1 MTLDGEPAAAES
13 APLRW
18 MKRNATNITF
28 AIVFLL
34 VVVPRISP
42 WDGLNHNLQ
51 FFQRFSEWALGKV
64 ERLFANYGYYVVFIG
79 VLVENSM
86 FLGLLVPGAIILI
99 LAGLAAENGSINIWY
114 VFALAITATII
125 GDTISYMIGRLGWTR
140 LLERTGMA
148 ATVERLREPMHAH
161 SVWIILSYHLAGYSR
176 LVGPAAAGIFR
187 IPYRR
192 WAPLDYAGGAIWV
205 LLYTGVGFALGL
217 AGVEFGDTKRT
228 VQIFEWFFLGVF
240 AVAIFIV
247 FVRSARRGDRDDG
260 GPPGAAPHAAIV
272 IIPVDDE

>member
-1 MTLDGEPAAAES
+1 MRNDVGDDEAGES
-13 APLRW
+13 ATSTW
-18 MKRNATNITF
+18 MKRNASYITF

-51 FFQRFSEWALGKV
+51 FFQRFSEWILGKV

-86 FLGLLVPGAIILI
+86 FLGLLVPGAVILI

-114 VFALAITATII
+114 VFALAFTATII
-125 GDTISYMIGRLGWTR
+125 GDTVSYLIGRLGWTR
-140 LLERTGMA
+140 VLERTGMGPA
-148 ATVERLREPMHAH
+148 IEKLREPMHAH

-176 LVGPAAAGIFR
+176 VVGPAAAGIFR

-192 WAPLDYAGGAIWV
+192 WAPLDHAGGAIWV
-205 LLYTGVGFALGL
+205 LLYTGIGVALGL
-217 AGVEFGDTKRT
+217 GGVEFGDTKRT
-228 VQIFEWFFLGVF
+228 VQVLEWFFLGVF
-240 AVAIFIV
+240 AVVIFIV
-247 FVRSARRGDRDDG
+247 FVRAARRGDRGDEA
-260 GPPGAAPHAAIV
+260 PRAATVIV
-272 IIPVDDE
+272 PVDEE